1 MRGARRE
8 RKVSRFKLVA
18 AGVTDVGRVRDGNED
33 DFIDQADRL
42 GLVAVADGMGGHRAG
57 EVASATAL
65 EALRAAVANGRSL
78 RDAIEG
84 ANDAVLEKSEADRKL
99 HGMGTTLTAGMLGSD
114 GHLVVGHVGDS
125 RAYLLRD
132 GELTQ
137 ITDDHSLVEEM
148 VRGGELTP
156 EQAEVHP
163 RRSIITRALGIDP
176 QVEVDEYPIDLRP
189 DDRVLLC
196 SDGLTTMV
204 RPDDIASILNREH
217 DPKRAAQLLV
227 DAANDAGGEDN
238 VTAVIIEAVEVTDDG
253 AATAAAVPDDDTSDT
268 SDAPAVK
275 PRRRRRAGRTI
286 LRVLLWVLPIL
297 AVLAV
302 AFLAVGWYARNTYF
316 VGIDRGRVTVF
327 QGVEGGLLGWDPT
340 IDRRTTIDP
349 DELTPAQRE
358 DVTDGKKFSSRGAA
372 DDYVARLRRGVEERT
387 TATTVPTPPE
397 STVPAIPAAP
407 Q

>member
-8 RKVSRFKLVA
+8 RTVTRFKLVA

-84 ANDAVLEKSEADRKL
+84 ANDAVLEKSEADREL

-114 GHLVVGHVGDS
+114 GYLVVGHVGDS

-132 GELTQ
+132 GKLTQ

-189 DDRVLLC
+189 GDRILLC

-238 VTAVIIEAVEVTDDG
+238 VTAVIIEAVEVTDDE
-253 AATAAAVPDDDTSDT
+253 AAAAAAVPDDDTSDT
-268 SDAPAVK
+268 SDAPAVR
-275 PRRRRRAGRTI
+275 PRQRPGAGRTI

-316 VGIDRGRVTVF
+316 VGIDQGRVTVF

-358 DVTDGKKFSSRGAA
+358 DVTGGKKFSSRGGA
-372 DDYVARLRRGVEERT
+372 DDYVVRLRQGIEERT

-397 STVPAIPAAP
+397 SAAPPITAAP